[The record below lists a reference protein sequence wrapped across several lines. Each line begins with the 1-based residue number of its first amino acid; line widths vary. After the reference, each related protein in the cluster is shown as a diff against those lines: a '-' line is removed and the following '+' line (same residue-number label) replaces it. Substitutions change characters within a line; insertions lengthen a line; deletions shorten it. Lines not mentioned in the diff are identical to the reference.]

1 MFLDSIREKQE
12 QEERLRLETEGEELK
27 NLRVCVS

>member
-27 NLRVCVS
+27 NFRV

>member
-12 QEERLRLETEGEELK
+12 AEERLRMETEGEELK
-27 NLRVCVS
+27 NFRV

>member
-12 QEERLRLETEGEELK
+12 AEERQRREMDGEELK
-27 NLRVCVS
+27 NFKE